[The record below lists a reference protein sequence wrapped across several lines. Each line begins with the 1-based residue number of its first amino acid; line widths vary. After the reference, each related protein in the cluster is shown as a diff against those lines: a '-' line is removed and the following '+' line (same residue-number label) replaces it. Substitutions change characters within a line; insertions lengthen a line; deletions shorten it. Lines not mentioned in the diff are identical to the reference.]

1 MTFHSIFKMLQSF
14 ESKSNHAFNQT
25 NIFVQILISQ
35 KNCKPFVLFRTR
47 TNLFPKTLLLP
58 IIHFYPSF
66 NVIIKL
72 PYWNCWNLKLS
83 LSGYLALTLKF
94 MPFCNPVIPQTPLR
108 LQHPC
113 PRDVY
118 SLFFLRRQN

>member
-1 MTFHSIFKMLQSF
+1 MSFHSIFKMLQSF

-25 NIFVQILISQ
+25 NISVQILISQ

-47 TNLFPKTLLLP
+47 TNLFPKTFQLP
-58 IIHFYPSF
+58 IIHFYPRF
-66 NVIIKL
+66 NVVIKL
-72 PYWNCWNLKLS
+72 PYWNCWNMKLS
-83 LSGYLALTLKF
+83 LSGYLALSLKF
-94 MPFCNPVIPQTPLR
+94 MPFCNPVIPQAR
-108 LQHPC
+108 LGLQRPC